1 MVFTEYMKVK
11 NNLIVDTKYGKRR
24 VINLVAKNGEEGAV
38 WATELD
44 SLTHIKPNQTVE
56 VIRGAKGNL
65 TILER
70 EQPRNIN
77 GQGLKPVSEVLNNIP
92 QSNGNGRAATQ
103 QVATSASGNIPREA
117 VDDYLDNDLGLPEL
131 LTDRQKQDLKKLT
144 VERAK
149 LLVFCIETMKQEMDA
164 KGFEFYEN
172 SVRSLG
178 VSLFIQI
185 TRYLP

>member
-1 MVFTEYMKVK
+1 MAFTEYMRVK

-24 VINLVAKNGEEGAV
+24 VINLIAKNGEEGAV
-38 WATELD
+38 WATDLD
-44 SLTHIKPNQTVE
+44 SLTHIKPKQTVE

-70 EQPRNIN
+70 EQPKNIN
-77 GQGLKPVSEVLNNIP
+77 GAGGNPN
-92 QSNGNGRAATQ
+92 SNGNTQ
-103 QVATSASGNIPREA
+103 QVATSASISASPDGGRSDVRGA
-117 VDDYLDNDLGLPEL
+117 VEDYLDNDLGLPEL

>member
-1 MVFTEYMKVK
+1 MAFTEYMRVK

-24 VINLVAKNGEEGAV
+24 VINLIAKNGEEGAV
-38 WATELD
+38 WATDLD
-44 SLTHIKPNQTVE
+44 SLTHIKPKQTVE

-65 TILER
+65 TILEK
-70 EQPRNIN
+70 EQPTNIN
-77 GQGLKPVSEVLNNIP
+77 GAGSHPN
-92 QSNGNGRAATQ
+92 SNGNTQ
-103 QVATSASGNIPREA
+103 QVATSASISASPDGGRSDARGA
-117 VDDYLDNDLGLPEL
+117 VEDYLDNDLGLPEL
-131 LTDRQKQDLKKLT
+131 LTDRQKQDLMKLT
-144 VERAK
+144 EERAK
-149 LLVFCIETMKQEMDA
+149 LLVYCIEVMKKEMDA

>member
-38 WATELD
+38 WATDLD

-70 EQPRNIN
+70 EQPRNIG
-77 GQGLKPVSEVLNNIP
+77 GQGLKPVSEVLSNIP
-92 QSNGNGRAATQ
+92 QSNGNGRAASSTQ
-103 QVATSASGNIPREA
+103 QLATFQ
-117 VDDYLDNDLGLPEL
+117 VY
-131 LTDRQKQDLKKLT
+131 LT
-144 VERAK
+144 V
-149 LLVFCIETMKQEMDA
+149 
-164 KGFEFYEN
+164 G
-172 SVRSLG
+172 SVSC
-178 VSLFIQI
+178 
-185 TRYLP
+185 YLISS

>member
-1 MVFTEYMKVK
+1 MKVK
-11 NNLIVDTKYGKRR
+11 NNLVVDTKYGKRR

-38 WATELD
+38 WATDLD

-56 VIRGAKGNL
+56 VIRGAKGSL
-65 TILER
+65 SILER
-70 EQPRNIN
+70 EQPRNVN
-77 GQGLKPVSEVLNNIP
+77 GAGLKSINEVLGAGSN
-92 QSNGNGRAATQ
+92 SNGNTQ
-103 QVATSASGNIPREA
+103 QVTTSASENIPRGA

-144 VERAK
+144 EERAK
-149 LLVFCIETMKQEMDA
+149 LLVYCIEVMKKEMDA

>member
-38 WATELD
+38 WVTELD

-70 EQPRNIN
+70 EQPRNIG
-77 GQGLKPVSEVLNNIP
+77 GQGLKPVNEILSNVP
-92 QSNGNGRAATQ
+92 QSNGNGRASTQ
-103 QVATSASGNIPREA
+103 QLAKSASISDARGA

-144 VERAK
+144 GV
-149 LLVFCIETMKQEMDA
+149 LLYPLVIA
-164 KGFEFYEN
+164 IAIASSSVIN
-172 SVRSLG
+172 SSL
-178 VSLFIQI
+178 VDDSLCS
-185 TRYLP
+185 